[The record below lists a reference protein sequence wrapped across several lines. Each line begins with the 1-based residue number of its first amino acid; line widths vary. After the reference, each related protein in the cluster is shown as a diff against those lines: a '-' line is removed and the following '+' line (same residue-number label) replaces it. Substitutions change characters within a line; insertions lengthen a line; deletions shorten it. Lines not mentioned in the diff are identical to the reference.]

1 MVTDLFKAVTNKTG
15 KTQKTSY
22 SSGNKYI
29 TETKKIKWG
38 TKTTTKPVKRTAG
51 RSR

>member
-1 MVTDLFKAVTNKTG
+1 MGTDLFKAISNKSG

-29 TETKKIKWG
+29 TETKKTKYG
-38 TKTTTKPVKRTAG
+38 TKTTTKPIKRTSG